1 MIQDIFN
8 EYAKF
13 PQVHSIVVGGSR
25 AVRKNDVFSNYDV
38 YVYCKEPIPMEERKR
53 ILENHCS
60 SMELDNRGRE
70 VEDVCIM
77 AGDGTEL
84 TIIYRNLDEFLAGI
98 DRVARQYEPQDGCTT
113 GMWHNLLTGRIAYDK
128 GGLLAAAKEKYNIPY
143 PQELK
148 NNIISY
154 HMNRIKYGMPS
165 LIAQID
171 KAMKRGDLV
180 SINRTVDSFLTS
192 YFDVLFALNEKLQP
206 GEKRLLEIAGEEC
219 KILPANFEL
228 HIRLLLNSMCKDP
241 AAVSVVNTMVTEL
254 EKVIGE
260 VLS

>member
-13 PQVHSIVVGGSR
+13 PQVHAIAVGGSR
-25 AVRKNDVFSNYDV
+25 AVRKNDEFSDYNV
-38 YVYCKEPIPMEERKR
+38 YVYSTEPIPVEERKR

-60 SMELDNRGRE
+60 SIVLDNHGRE
-70 VEDVCIM
+70 LEDVCIM

-84 TIIYRNLDEFLAGI
+84 NIIYRNLNAFLAGI
-98 DRVARQYEPQDGCTT
+98 DRVARQYEPQEGCTT
-113 GMWHNLLTGRIAYDK
+113 GMWHNLLSGRIAYDK
-128 GGLLAAAKEKYNIPY
+128 GGLLAAAKERYHIPY

-148 NNIISY
+148 NNIISH
-154 HMNRIKYGMPS
+154 HMNLIKYGMPS
-165 LIAQID
+165 LIEQID

-180 SINRTVDSFLTS
+180 SINRTVDRFLTS
-192 YFDVLFALNEKLQP
+192 YFDVLFALNEKMQP
-206 GEKRLLEIAGEEC
+206 GEKRLLEIAEEEC
-219 KILPANFEL
+219 KMLPANCRL

-254 EKVIGE
+254 EKTIGE
-260 VLS
+260 ALS